1 MSFKKWPWSEDFQNI
16 PGLGTVLDNEHLTP
30 NRKHINASDR
40 ISGDENSSKRF
51 KRGSSD
57 SKEQLAANKPDDSG
71 TSKESKLMLNALLEQ
86 QKRLWDC
93 FEQWRNQTS
102 RGNDTTIN
110 NTAINALLGNNMTS
124 MGVPSLTAKEM
135 SKFQLDPK
143 NTPVD
148 QLDSS
153 FSNAP
158 AKITG
163 NHAYQKNG
171 LYRQLKDNFH
181 SLEKER
187 LSLNEV
193 SEERIRKFQRELQT
207 LRLQHQDLISE
218 KENEETHLKELELT
232 LAKKKRNA
240 AILEKEKLGLVSQ
253 HEETCL
259 HLRDICSLCLGDDI
273 GTRLLLKL
281 QNQLKRERLNL
292 LKQNLKYNDY
302 DSKIY
307 MSYIKIKERLTN
319 LNLTD
324 KHASISTQSN
334 DENSNENLLPAKL
347 RPNEINLVLYQ
358 LKSQGDSICAKHH
371 QINQLLDSTDVMLDE
386 ITEKSSSSAHKLSS
400 ICNSL
405 IDHCHQLAKLGR
417 ERTENEERIA
427 NKNKILAE
435 KRRRFYK
442 LQNDIGENSLSPAS
456 SYSSGSDTPTSFRST
471 SKVEPYILRYLTTV
485 SSFRE
490 DERTWQIVE
499 TRYRKLTNRRI
510 EPLDSRGPL
519 SGLPASTVSCKESTP
534 RSISL
539 LYIHITI
546 RETNKVIWIS
556 EVHCDGVVRGVGHHI
571 KKGSAMQIA
580 ATQAAQ
586 CYRDMDEASIMSKGF
601 NDSEVLKEI
610 FLGRPGLSSV
620 NNNSHG
626 HGMKMNNP
634 NAESRNHHFQRGT
647 DNRRSYFKPNRSRHA
662 TYL

>member
-1 MSFKKWPWSEDFQNI
+1 MSLKKWPWSEDFQKI
-16 PGLGTVLDNEHLTP
+16 PGLGNVLSDEQLTP
-30 NRKHINASDR
+30 NRKHISVTDR
-40 ISGDENSSKRF
+40 TTGDENSSKRF
-51 KRGSSD
+51 KTENPD
-57 SKEQLAANKPDDSG
+57 SKEKLTENKPDD
-71 TSKESKLMLNALLEQ
+71 SKESKLMLNALLEQ

-93 FEQWRNQTS
+93 FEEWRNQNS
-102 RGNDTTIN
+102 KGNDTAVN
-110 NTAINALLGNNMTS
+110 SNAINSFLGNTMTS
-124 MGVPSLTAKEM
+124 MGGPSLTTKEL
-135 SKFQLDPK
+135 SRFQLDLK
-143 NTPVD
+143 NKEED
-148 QLDSS
+148 QPDSS
-153 FSNAP
+153 LHNVPAKLAGSNAF
-158 AKITG
+158 
-163 NHAYQKNG
+163 QKNE
-171 LYRQLKDNFH
+171 LYNQLKDNIH
-181 SLEKER
+181 SLEQER

-193 SEERIRKFQRELQT
+193 SEGRIRKFQRELQS
-207 LRLQHQDLISE
+207 LRLEHQDVISE

-232 LAKKKRNA
+232 LAKKKRSA
-240 AILEKEKLGLVSQ
+240 AILEKDKLSLVSQ

-259 HLRDICSLCLGDDI
+259 HLRDICSLYLGDDI

-281 QNQLKRERLNL
+281 QNRLKRERLNL
-292 LKQNLKYNDY
+292 LKQNLKYNDH

-307 MSYIKIKERLTN
+307 MSYLKIKERLTN

-347 RPNEINLVLYQ
+347 RPNEINLILYQ
-358 LKSQGDSICAKHH
+358 LKTQGDSIGGKHQ
-371 QINQLLDSTDVMLDE
+371 QINQLLDSADVMLDE
-386 ITEKSSSSAHKLSS
+386 ITEKSSASAHKLSS

-405 IDHCHQLAKLGR
+405 VDHCHQLAKFGH
-417 ERTENEERIA
+417 ERTENEERVA

-435 KRRRFYK
+435 KNRRYYK
-442 LQNDIGENSLSPAS
+442 LQNDVEESSLSPAS

-471 SKVEPYILRYLTTV
+471 SKVEPYILRYLANV
-485 SSFRE
+485 SSFRD
-490 DERTWQIVE
+490 DEKTWHIVE
-499 TRYRKLTNRRI
+499 SRYRKLTNRRI

-534 RSISL
+534 RYITL

-586 CYRDMDEASIMSKGF
+586 CYQDMDEASIMSKGF

-620 NNNSHG
+620 NNNSHN
-626 HGMKMNNP
+626 HGMKMNNV
-634 NAESRNHHFQRGT
+634 NVESRNHHFQRGT
-647 DNRRSYFKPNRSRHA
+647 DSRRPYYKPSRSR
-662 TYL
+662 TTPYL